1 MPKVEKGALRIEVG
15 EKKTLVWQEI
25 WVDDRRAG
33 FTLLENGNLN
43 HIPQRCET
51 WTRVETIEVGP
62 NDPPPEH

>member
-33 FTLLENGNLN
+33 WELVKNGNLN
-43 HIPQRCET
+43 HIPQRDHFARTEIID
-51 WTRVETIEVGP
+51 VANE
-62 NDPPPEH
+62 PPPEH